1 MAAPREEIGC
11 CIADFMAYYH
21 PATTQKIVAVGQSDK
36 FPAGLK
42 TLILEL
48 TALVTAHDEKIWEVD
63 LAGITAETLVDVLL
77 MAWVFMRLQAI
88 CPMSISVPPALIK
101 TDRLVK

>member
-11 CIADFMAYYH
+11 CIADSMAYH
-21 PATTQKIVAVGQSDK
+21 PATTQKIVAIGQSDK

-48 TALVTAHDEKIWEVD
+48 TAHDEKIWEVD
-63 LAGITAETLVDVLL
+63 LAGIAAETLVDVLL
-77 MAWVFMRLQAI
+77 MAGY
-88 CPMSISVPPALIK
+88 S
-101 TDRLVK
+101 